1 MRCCRCRCVVKEED
15 DEFFDEKALHSTKQ
29 NKRGLT
35 PSKNSKFLQ
44 DFGVCCVC
52 DFGVLLRRFLNNGYD
67 TRAR

>member
-1 MRCCRCRCVVKEED
+1 MSFSSKKP
-15 DEFFDEKALHSTKQ
+15 FNKTK
-29 NKRGLT
+29 GLT